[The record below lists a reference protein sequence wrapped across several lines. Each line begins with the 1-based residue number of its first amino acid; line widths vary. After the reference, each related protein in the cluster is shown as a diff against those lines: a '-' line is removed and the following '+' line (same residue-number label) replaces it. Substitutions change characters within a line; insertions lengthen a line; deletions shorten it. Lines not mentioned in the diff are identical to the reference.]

1 MKSKPKL
8 KISTR
13 DKSYNLIDSPLYK
26 LKNKKRLAQLL
37 NINLCDFRTLTSDDE
52 NYSVFEQ
59 LSKKGKVRKIQKP
72 VHKLDVVHTR
82 IASLICRIQTPLY
95 LHSGKKTCSNISNAS
110 AHINDLNLLTT
121 DIKSFFPSTTRNMVF
136 SFFYSVMKTSSDI
149 ADILSHICT
158 CHGHIPTGSRIS
170 MPLAFWSN
178 IRMFTELEN
187 LSLSLNVTMTVYVD
201 DITFSGEKVNRL
213 FMSCMRKIVAK
224 HGHQVHPTKT
234 KLYGAKLPKLVT
246 GVIVHSNVLKIR
258 NEQHLLLSRELE
270 QWRIIKDEPYVINAN
285 ITSKLVGRLYSMGVI
300 EQRYKEK
307 VRTIKSNT
315 AF

>member
-1 MKSKPKL
+1 
-8 KISTR
+8 
-13 DKSYNLIDSPLYK
+13 
-26 LKNKKRLAQLL
+26 
-37 NINLCDFRTLTSDDE
+37 
-52 NYSVFEQ
+52 
-59 LSKKGKVRKIQKP
+59 
-72 VHKLDVVHTR
+72 
-82 IASLICRIQTPLY
+82 
-95 LHSGKKTCSNISNAS
+95 
-110 AHINDLNLLTT
+110 
-121 DIKSFFPSTTRNMVF
+121 
-136 SFFYSVMKTSSDI
+136 
-149 ADILSHICT
+149 
-158 CHGHIPTGSRIS
+158 

-270 QWRIIKDEPYVINAN
+270 QWRIIKDEPYAINAN